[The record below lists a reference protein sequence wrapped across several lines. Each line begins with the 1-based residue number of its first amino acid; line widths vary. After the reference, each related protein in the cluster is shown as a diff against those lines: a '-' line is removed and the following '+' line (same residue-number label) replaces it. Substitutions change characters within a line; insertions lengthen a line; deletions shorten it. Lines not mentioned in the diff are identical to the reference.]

1 MCSFS
6 IVMERVFWSWDQMIL
21 IQIRCELC
29 PNHDIDFHWRSYI
42 DLMYE
47 FFFVFDNLLFRLF
60 RLSGQSQL
68 FSTQSC
74 AHNLCKT
81 CTVGEGAYLLI
92 TYSFFS
98 ICMHQAKRS
107 LYTAF
112 PYIWCI
118 FWCVICLCLCSICGW
133 CEAAACV
140 FELKTV
146 FKKIFH
152 WLNRFSCL
160 YISVLQPT
168 TSDDYPN
175 FGGDFFSNKNISF
188 CVYLV
193 KFCYQFR
200 CVFDEK
206 NEQKHSKK
214 FNSNLIFG
222 QS

>member
-1 MCSFS
+1 MRKNALYLTAACELIKFAVCSFS

-21 IQIRCELC
+21 IQIRCESDK
-29 PNHDIDFHWRSYI
+29 PRHWFSLTI
-42 DLMYE
+42 VHWFVVWI
-47 FFFVFDNLLFRLF
+47 FFLYSTIYCFDSFASLAS
-60 RLSGQSQL
+60 LSCFQHRVVL
-68 FSTQSC
+68 T
-74 AHNLCKT
+74 T

-98 ICMHQAKRS
+98 SICMHQAKRS

-112 PYIWCI
+112 PYMWCI
-118 FWCVICLCLCSICGW
+118 FWCVICLYLCSICGW

-175 FGGDFFSNKNISF
+175 FGGDFFLKQK
-188 CVYLV
+188 YLLL
-193 KFCYQFR
+193 CLPR
-200 CVFDEK
+200 
-206 NEQKHSKK
+206 
-214 FNSNLIFG
+214 
-222 QS
+222 

>member
-21 IQIRCELC
+21 IQIRCESDKPRHWFSLTIVHWFDVWIFFCIRQFIVSTLSPLWPVSAVFNTELC
-29 PNHDIDFHWRSYI
+29 
-42 DLMYE
+42 
-47 FFFVFDNLLFRLF
+47 
-60 RLSGQSQL
+60 SQL
-68 FSTQSC
+68 VQ
-74 AHNLCKT
+74 NLYSGRGS
-81 CTVGEGAYLLI
+81 VLVDHLL
-92 TYSFFS
+92 FFS

-112 PYIWCI
+112 PYMWCI
-118 FWCVICLCLCSICGW
+118 FWFVICLCLCSICGW

-222 QS
+222 KS